1 MLALGPRA
9 VLALSP
15 GIVLQ
20 ALPDQGWFFAFN
32 VETGDHYSL
41 NKTSFW
47 ILESLGE
54 GIEWVDLKERFLG
67 AFAVSSEEGE
77 ADLKAIV
84 NQFFEEKLIRR
95 LES

>member
-1 MLALGPRA
+1 MLALGPGA

-20 ALPDQGWFFAFN
+20 ALPDQDWFFAFN

-47 ILESLGE
+47 ILEALGE
-54 GIEWVDLKERFLG
+54 GMEWVDLKERFLE
-67 AFAVSSEEGE
+67 AFAVSPEEGE
-77 ADLKAIV
+77 ADLQVIM
-84 NQFFEEKLIRR
+84 NQFLEEKLIRK
-95 LES
+95 LEP